1 MAGGGSACYQRDWPV
16 NNVRGSPTS
25 VSPKDGSVQV
35 LFLSLLLAAEE
46 PRVRPDTYTVN
57 PRYST
62 GPIENFRDVYV
73 DPAQAPAQL
82 KPSEAQGGTSDLSI
96 RNEMMGWTEVT
107 VGGTKIGTIDSLTTG
122 VVRGVPAGTY
132 EVVLRYSN
140 GFEKKL
146 RVSTM
151 TAPAATT
158 TAATTA
164 PPPPAGDE
172 QKTQ

>member
-1 MAGGGSACYQRDWPV
+1 MDPV
-16 NNVRGSPTS
+16 
-25 VSPKDGSVQV
+25 QA
-35 LFLSLLLAAEE
+35 LFLSLFLAAEE

-82 KPSEAQGGTSDLSI
+82 KPAEAQSGTSDLSI
-96 RNEMMGWTEVT
+96 RNDMMGWSEVT

-122 VVRGVPAGTY
+122 VIRGVPAGTY
-132 EVVLRYSN
+132 EVTLRYSN

-146 RVSTM
+146 RVGTMATVAAST
-151 TAPAATT
+151 TATT
-158 TAATTA
+158 TTTTTTA
-164 PPPPAGDE
+164 TMSPPPPAPTGDG
-172 QKTQ
+172 QKTP